1 MYSKRLIQKLHQS
14 FKYNKIISS
23 IALIYILCSNKHA
36 KVAKP
41 ENLWLALQNEVNRCQ
56 KPPYNVS
63 VAPIM
68 TTWTEQPGFPVVTV
82 AIKNGVVTLQ
92 QQRFLLRNL
101 KSTPTNLTWSIPI
114 TWTTQE
120 NPNFNRIN
128 VGHWLQNE
136 RDTINISQSSGWVIF
151 NVQSAG
157 EYC

>member
-1 MYSKRLIQKLHQS
+1 
-14 FKYNKIISS
+14 
-23 IALIYILCSNKHA
+23 
-36 KVAKP
+36 
-41 ENLWLALQNEVNRCQ
+41 
-56 KPPYNVS
+56 
-63 VAPIM
+63 M

-157 EYC
+157 ELLKILLKKEDRLEIFETYLSKEEFVVRYPLRNNFKKKFFKMNLRDNYAQRLKGRILYVTRGI